1 MWFLII
7 LLSCVLV
14 YLMRIFDIRR
24 IYKQYKKPIT
34 LWQSAELLLFLTNK
48 YARGLI
54 KHKIF
59 WFYFDTLVISTINIE
74 KGDEKR
80 EKC

>member
-1 MWFLII
+1 MLSIPGLKSGDFRTFII
-7 LLSCVLV
+7 KC
-14 YLMRIFDIRR
+14 

-34 LWQSAELLLFLTNK
+34 LWQSAQLLLFLTNK
-48 YARGLI
+48 YTRGLI

-59 WFYFDTLVISTINIE
+59 WFYFDTLVISTIDIE
-74 KGDEKR
+74 KDDEKR

>member
-14 YLMRIFDIRR
+14 YLMRIFDIKR
-24 IYKQYKKPIT
+24 IYTYYGKPIT
-34 LWQSAELLLFLTNK
+34 LWQSVKLLLFLTNK
-48 YARGLI
+48 YTRGLI

-59 WFYFDTLVISTINIE
+59 WFYFDTLVISMINIE

-80 EKC
+80 E

>member
-7 LLSCVLV
+7 LFSCVLA
-14 YLMRIFDIRR
+14 YLMRIFDIKR
-24 IYKQYKKPIT
+24 IYVHYGKPIT
-34 LWQSAELLLFLTNK
+34 LWQSAKLLLFLTNN
-48 YARGLI
+48 YTRGLI
-54 KHKIF
+54 EHKIF

>member
-7 LLSCVLV
+7 LFSCVLA
-14 YLMRIFDIRR
+14 YLMRMFDIKR
-24 IYKQYKKPIT
+24 IYKQHKKPIT
-34 LWQSAELLLFLTNK
+34 LWQSAKLLLFLTNK
-48 YARGLI
+48 YTRGLI

-59 WFYFDTLVISTINIE
+59 WFYFDTLVILTINIE
-74 KGDEKR
+74 KGEEKR

>member
-7 LLSCVLV
+7 LFSCVLA
-14 YLMRIFDIRR
+14 YLMRIFDIKR
-24 IYKQYKKPIT
+24 IYKQYKKQIT
-34 LWQSAELLLFLTNK
+34 LWQSAKLLLFLTNN
-48 YARGLI
+48 YTRGLI
-54 KHKIF
+54 EHKIF